1 MRNAQITLV
10 DVTGRQ
16 WDLNTCSE
24 PVRVVQGGLPELYGK
39 AETRTVDGRAVG
51 TGRALPGG
59 GMLTVGFYPTAG
71 VDLNRVRAEFRA
83 GWSHTE
89 CCHLTVVTTVAATA
103 RVRLADDAALPP
115 RETLARGVFDTLDI
129 TLAWDDGVWLV
140 PQAEEGPKVTIMN
153 GGMVDIRP
161 GIHWRRGGTVTL
173 HSGYTF
179 TLPTVPEPRVLWLD
193 RDRGFPVEDMGGERD
208 SELTSRLWGSVR
220 EECVPAGQQ
229 RTLTV
234 PEGAHVAWNDG
245 VAEPWR

>member
-1 MRNAQITLV
+1 MRNAEITLV

-39 AETRTVDGRAVG
+39 AETRMVDGRAVG

-59 GMLTVGFYPTAG
+59 GTLTVGFYPRAG
-71 VDLNRVRAEFRA
+71 VDMGRVRAEFRA

-89 CCHLTVVTTVAATA
+89 YCHLTVVTTVAATA

-129 TLAWDDGVWLV
+129 TLAWEDGVWLV

-161 GIHWRRGGTVTL
+161 GIHWKRGGTVTL

-179 TLPTVPEPRVLWLD
+179 YLPTVSEPRVLWLD
-193 RDRGFPVEDMGGERD
+193 RDRGFPVEDMDGVRDEALTHRMWGVARDER
-208 SELTSRLWGSVR
+208 
-220 EECVPAGQQ
+220 VPVGQA

-234 PEGAHVAWNDG
+234 PAGAHVAWDEG